1 MAKGGNSGY
10 QFVVERD
17 SLCFKF
23 VEGLDNQLTLQM
35 DPQTK
40 LHQFKAYKSM
50 LTTTNAHIL
59 KACVEDDYNKNLS
72 RSQKLWFKLHCK
84 LGHHSFKQVQYLARR
99 GWLGSKEQAMLSRT
113 VEVPCCAACIMGKQ
127 VRDPSGATKS
137 MTVNSGAL
145 SKGVLIPGQVIYSDQ
160 FSARVKVKSTSPL
173 RSIAQFR
180 IFWRNSVL

>member
-1 MAKGGNSGY
+1 MVG
-10 QFVVERD
+10 RD
-17 SLCFKF
+17 SSCFKF
-23 VEGLDNQLTLQM
+23 GEGLEDQLTLQM

-50 LTTTNAHIL
+50 LTATNAHIL
-59 KACVEDDYNKNLS
+59 KACVEDDDNKNLS